1 MSLFLISFSPPTLR
15 SLLALSDSREGRL
28 CVSLSF
34 SSTRHSSLA
43 CPPQLQRRRATRHFG
58 PPITHSRSN

>member
-1 MSLFLISFSPPTLR
+1 MSLFLISFSAPTLR

-28 CVSLSF
+28 GVSPSF
-34 SSTRHSSLA
+34 SSTRHSSL
-43 CPPQLQRRRATRHFG
+43 ATRHFG